1 MIKRDYFEGKM
12 PGLSLFSK
20 NGLFKPKKLALVAA
34 STFLVLFF
42 CFAIFV
48 AYVSRD
54 LPDPNILLGRDVPQ
68 STKIYDRTG
77 ETLLYEIHGDEK
89 RTLIQIQD
97 LPSYVPHATVAIED
111 KRFYEH
117 HGISWIGLV
126 RAVVVNTVRGE
137 RIKGTSTL
145 TQQFVKN
152 AILSNERSLLRK
164 LRELILALQMERTF
178 TKDQILQLYLNEIPY
193 GSNIYG
199 IESAAQSYF
208 GKAAKDLTLDEAA
221 FLAAIPQAPDFYN
234 PYGLGVHGDNREQL
248 VGRQKYI
255 MDQMAEQ
262 GYVTREE
269 ADAAKQTDT
278 MSKLQ
283 PKKVGDI
290 RAPHFVMYVRSLL
303 TEKYGQKPVEQGGL
317 NVITTLDWDK
327 QQIAEAEVKK
337 GVDARGKQY
346 GFTNAA
352 LVSVDPKTGEILA
365 MVGSKDFFDEDID
378 GQVNVTLRPRQ
389 PGSSFKPIVYAAG
402 FVRGYLPETQL
413 WDVNTVF
420 RTDGTP
426 YEPKNY
432 DLKEHG
438 PVSIRMALQGSLNIP
453 AVKMLYLVGVGRV
466 LDFAESLGYTTFAQ
480 RNRFGLSLVLGGGE
494 VKPLEHA
501 MAYAAFANDGVHVPS
516 NAILSVEDPTGEK
529 LEEWEAPKGEE
540 VVAPQVARLLS
551 NVLSDNDARS
561 FIFGARNFLTLPDR
575 QVAAKTGTTNDYHD
589 AWTAGYTPNLATVV
603 WVGNANNDA
612 MKRGADGSVIAAP
625 IWQAYMRGAT
635 KEMPIERFKTPEP
648 PKTNK
653 LAILGRVV
661 QHMVKVDK
669 LTGRR
674 ATEFTPAAFI
684 EERPSYEAH
693 SILHYVDKDDPL
705 GPAPSNPANDPQ
717 YANWERGVSD
727 WVTRSQ
733 WHATDTIPLIYD
745 DAHTTEN
752 APRITIEEPTA
763 SAAIMSR
770 TLTIRTTVGA
780 VRTIVQLDAY
790 LNGELIGSSA
800 GNTSAWTIQ
809 IPNRFVKGFY
819 TLTISAV
826 DDIGNRGTAQTN
838 INLLAESEGAQAIR
852 IQTPPPGA
860 VWSRATFPK
869 IIQIDLTDPTAF
881 SKIDVSFLG
890 QDGVSRL
897 VDTITNPGESTLRIS
912 LSLGPSA
919 GNYQL
924 IVKAERNSG
933 GIEETSVP
941 VTITE

>member
-1 MIKRDYFEGKM
+1 MIKMDGFREKI
-12 PGLSLFSK
+12 PLLSRFSK
-20 NGLFKPKKLALVAA
+20 NGLLKPKKLALW
-34 STFLVLFF
+34 VLFILLGSFF
-42 CFAIFV
+42 CFAVFV

-54 LPDPNILLGRDVPQ
+54 LPNPDTLLGRDVPQ

-97 LPSYVPHATVAIED
+97 LPTYVPHATVAIED

-117 HGISWIGLV
+117 HGISWVGLV

-234 PYGLGVHGDNREQL
+234 PYGLGLHGDNREQL
-248 VGRQKYI
+248 VGRQQYI
-255 MDQMAEQ
+255 IEQMVEQ
-262 GYVTREE
+262 GYVSREE
-269 ADAAKQTDT
+269 ADAAQATST
-278 MSKLQ
+278 MEKLK

-317 NVITTLDWDK
+317 KVITTLDWDK
-327 QQIAEAEVKK
+327 QEIAENEVQK
-337 GVDARGKQY
+337 GVEARGKQY

-365 MVGSKDFFDEDID
+365 MVGSKDFFDEEID

-420 RTDGTP
+420 RTDTAP

-438 PVSIRMALQGSLNIP
+438 PVTLRQALQGSLNIP

-466 LDFAESLGYTTFAQ
+466 LDFAESLGYSTFAQ

-494 VKPLEHA
+494 VKPIDHV
-501 MAYAAFANDGVHVPS
+501 MAYATFANDGIRVPS
-516 NAILSVEDPTGEK
+516 AAILSVEDPTGKK
-529 LEEWEAPKGEE
+529 LEEWQPPEGEPAVE
-540 VVAPQVARLLS
+540 PQVARLLS

-575 QVAAKTGTTNDYHD
+575 PVAAKTGTTNDYHD

-635 KEMPIERFKTPEP
+635 KDLPVERFKPPEP

-661 QHMVKVDK
+661 QQMVKVDK

-674 ATEFTPAAFI
+674 ATEFTPAEFI
-684 EERPSYEAH
+684 EERPTYEAH

-717 YANWERGVSD
+717 YANWERAVSD
-727 WVTRSQ
+727 WVSRTQ

-745 DAHTTEN
+745 DVHTPDA
-752 APRITIEEPTA
+752 APRVTIEEPTA
-763 SAAIMSR
+763 SNAVTSR
-770 TLTIRTTVGA
+770 TLTIRTTVGS
-780 VRTIVQLDAY
+780 VRSVVQLDAY

-800 GNTSAWTIQ
+800 GNTSVWSIQ
-809 IPNRFVKGFY
+809 IPNRFPKGFY
-819 TLTISAV
+819 TLTVSAI

-838 INLLAESEGAQAIR
+838 INLLAESEGTPALR
-852 IQTPPPGA
+852 IQSPPAGA
-860 VWSRATFPK
+860 FWSRATFPK
-869 IIQIDLTDPTAF
+869 IIQIDLAEPSAF
-881 SKIDVSFLG
+881 TKIDVSFLG
-890 QDGVSRL
+890 QDGISRL
-897 VDTITNPGESTLRIS
+897 VDTINQPTETPLRIS
-912 LSLGPSA
+912 LSLGPPA

-924 IVKAERNSG
+924 IVTAERNG
-933 GIEETSVP
+933 GGTEETSVP
-941 VTITE
+941 ITITE